1 MVFLAAERAFSPLSY
16 ENTNATSLGAFGVTV
31 LAPEFLRTK
40 SSGGAVVGGG
50 IGFPVG
56 AGNDGVGAGTL
67 PYRDE
72 GVRAGTSL

>member
-1 MVFLAAERAFSPLSY
+1 MAFLAAERAFSPLSY
-16 ENTNATSLGAFGVTV
+16 ENTNATSLGAFGVPGF
-31 LAPEFLRTK
+31 APEFLRTK

-56 AGNDGVGAGTL
+56 SGNEGVGAGTL
-67 PYRDE
+67 PYRDK